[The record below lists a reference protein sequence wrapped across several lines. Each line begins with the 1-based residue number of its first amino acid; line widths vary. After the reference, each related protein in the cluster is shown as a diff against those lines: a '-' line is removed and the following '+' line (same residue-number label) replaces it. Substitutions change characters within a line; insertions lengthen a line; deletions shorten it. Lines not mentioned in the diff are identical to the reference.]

1 MAVAFFVGY
10 IGAICFSMWYL
21 TACLVAI
28 YAERRFSWMHKN
40 RQLCMQTI
48 YFPMQMAIG
57 LELFQKYGLA
67 LQLSS
72 NLQHEQ

>member
-1 MAVAFFVGY
+1 
-10 IGAICFSMWYL
+10 
-21 TACLVAI
+21 
-28 YAERRFSWMHKN
+28 
-40 RQLCMQTI
+40 
-48 YFPMQMAIG
+48 MQMAIG